1 MPEPTKVD
9 PHELARG
16 ADVVRD
22 QADLL
27 AAGHSSAISTA
38 GAAQS
43 GLVGRSAEAV
53 AATMNRWQATTAELH
68 RLLASQGDVLR
79 SAAAAYAQTEDDN
92 RDVIASL
99 NAPNPLTF

>member
-1 MPEPTKVD
+1 VSEPVKVD
-9 PHELARG
+9 PEELAAG
-16 ADVVRD
+16 AVVVRD

-53 AATMNRWQATTAELH
+53 AATADRWRAITAELH
-68 RLLASQGDVLR
+68 RLLASQGDALT
-79 SAAAAYAQTEDDN
+79 SAAAAYARTEDDN
-92 RDVIASL
+92 REMIASRIRV
-99 NAPNPLTF
+99 TR